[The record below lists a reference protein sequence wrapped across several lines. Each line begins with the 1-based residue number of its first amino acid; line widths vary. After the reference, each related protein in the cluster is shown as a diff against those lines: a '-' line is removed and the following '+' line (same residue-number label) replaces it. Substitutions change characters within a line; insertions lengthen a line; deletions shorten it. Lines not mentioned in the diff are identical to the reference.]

1 MFLSSRIRIVKHVS
15 FSEDPDLSWDE
26 GDMPNTRIQIWSF
39 NDFMEQYNN
48 MYSWLNNIQV
58 LYYNNMYSWLNNIQ
72 VLYYNNMYSWLN
84 NIQVLYYNNM
94 YSRLNNIQVL
104 YYNNMYGTPGST
116 TSRYCTVVQQHVLL
130 AQQHP
135 GIVHCTVVQHHVPV
149 LLTQIYY
156 GIM

>member
-84 NIQVLYYNNM
+84 NIQVLYC
-94 YSRLNNIQVL
+94 STTTC
-104 YYNNMYGTPGST
+104 TPGST
-116 TSRYCTVVQQHVLL
+116 TSRYCTLYSSSTSCTGTPDSDLL
-130 AQQHP
+130 RYN
-135 GIVHCTVVQHHVPV
+135 VER
-149 LLTQIYY
+149 
-156 GIM
+156 